1 MTPLR
6 IPPMIERGQMERFPV
21 HLITRKRVQMFKNVV
36 PLNWIKKSERWV
48 LVPSYTSRGIRRRLK
63 ALIKVKGNCFF
74 TSGVAHQLID
84 FVYRAVVQLELRDKK
99 LIFSRGSVRRNRRPV
114 INAVDICE
122 LDWDVGL
129 SLIIPRTLSYSR
141 EIKLL
146 IDNEKHRLRL
156 MEIIVLQGLLRIAF
170 PEKGRKWH
178 SAMAASVIA
187 LGWGMLEKDTPAEVY
202 VDNR

>member
-1 MTPLR
+1 
-6 IPPMIERGQMERFPV
+6 
-21 HLITRKRVQMFKNVV
+21 MFKNVI

-63 ALIKVKGNCFF
+63 ELIKVKGNCFF
-74 TSGVAHQLID
+74 TSGVAHQIID

-99 LIFSRGSVRRNRRPV
+99 LIFSRGSVRRNNRPV

-129 SLIIPRTLSYSR
+129 SLIIPRTLRYNR

-146 IDNEKHRLRL
+146 VDNEEHRLRL
-156 MEIIVLQGLLRIAF
+156 MEIIVLQGLLRIAY
-170 PEKGRKWH
+170 PGKGRKWH

-187 LGWGMLEKDTPAEVY
+187 KGWGRLKKDTPAEVY
-202 VDNR
+202 IDNR